1 MGHKQTMFASQP
13 KAIGF
18 LLLAASAAVIA
29 YSDTMV
35 SPPFAEHLRVEESL
49 KAEPKQS
56 CTAKLPL
63 PAQPSKFS
71 QALKKTLKCGIKGEQ
86 TSAKKCEH
94 AFSNAKT
101 SIQNKEAKVE
111 AATAAKSAEKTAPV
125 DRKVLEDACSH
136 SEDAEAR
143 RMCMVNEVLLL
154 NTYAMHIEEDDT
166 KVEVIRSDT
175 NEVIFSDRIE
185 ESDSSD
191 SASDDSWANDLE

>member
-71 QALKKTLKCGIKGEQ
+71 QALKKTPLKCGIKGEQ
-86 TSAKKCEH
+86 TSASTHFPTQSFGGC
-94 AFSNAKT
+94 
-101 SIQNKEAKVE
+101 
-111 AATAAKSAEKTAPV
+111 
-125 DRKVLEDACSH
+125 
-136 SEDAEAR
+136 
-143 RMCMVNEVLLL
+143 LLPQRGCRGTP
-154 NTYAMHIEEDDT
+154 NVHGQ
-166 KVEVIRSDT
+166 
-175 NEVIFSDRIE
+175 
-185 ESDSSD
+185 
-191 SASDDSWANDLE
+191 

>member
-1 MGHKQTMFASQP
+1 MG

-71 QALKKTLKCGIKGEQ
+71 QALKKTPLKCGIKGEQ

-111 AATAAKSAEKTAPV
+111 AATAAKTAPV

-143 RMCMVNEVLLL
+143 RMCMVNEVLRL

-191 SASDDSWANDLE
+191 SASDDSWANDLD

>member
-1 MGHKQTMFASQP
+1 MGEHCHYSHVEMFTSQP

-18 LLLAASAAVIA
+18 LLLAASAAVVA

-35 SPPFAEHLRVEESL
+35 SPPFAEHLHVEESL
-49 KAEPKQS
+49 KAEPKQCS
-56 CTAKLPL
+56 TAKLPL
-63 PAQPSKFS
+63 PAQPSKFTLNKTP
-71 QALKKTLKCGIKGEQ
+71 LKSGIKGEQ
-86 TSAKKCEH
+86 TSAKKC
-94 AFSNAKT
+94 ANAKI

-111 AATAAKSAEKTAPV
+111 AATAAEKTAPV
-125 DRKVLEDACSH
+125 DRKALEDACSH
-136 SEDAEAR
+136 SEDAKAH
-143 RMCMVNEVLLL
+143 RMCMVNEVLRL

>member
-94 AFSNAKT
+94 ALSNAKT
-101 SIQNKEAKVE
+101 SIQNKAKVE
-111 AATAAKSAEKTAPV
+111 AATAAKSAEKRRLLTA
-125 DRKVLEDACSH
+125 K
-136 SEDAEAR
+136 
-143 RMCMVNEVLLL
+143 
-154 NTYAMHIEEDDT
+154 
-166 KVEVIRSDT
+166 
-175 NEVIFSDRIE
+175 
-185 ESDSSD
+185 
-191 SASDDSWANDLE
+191 

>member
-1 MGHKQTMFASQP
+1 MFASQP

-71 QALKKTLKCGIKGEQ
+71 QALKKTPLKCGIKGEQ

-111 AATAAKSAEKTAPV
+111 AATAAKTAPV

-143 RMCMVNEVLLL
+143 RMCMVNEVLRL